1 MRKEDVRLT
10 VDLKTFSIKVKTVKT
25 FARGG
30 KRQVVGGAGH
40 VEGKPLDHSPRNEG
54 ILLSWVYITFYSV
67 IYIIA

>member
-1 MRKEDVRLT
+1 MRKGDVCLT
-10 VDLKTFSIKVKTVKT
+10 VDLKTFSIKVKT

-54 ILLSWVYITFYSV
+54 ILLFWVYITFHSV
-67 IYIIA
+67 IIIIT

>member
-1 MRKEDVRLT
+1 MRKGNVRLT
-10 VDLKTFSIKVKTVKT
+10 VDLKTFSIKTVKT

-30 KRQVVGGAGH
+30 KKQVVGGAGH
-40 VEGKPLDHSPRNEG
+40 VEGKPLDHSLRNEG